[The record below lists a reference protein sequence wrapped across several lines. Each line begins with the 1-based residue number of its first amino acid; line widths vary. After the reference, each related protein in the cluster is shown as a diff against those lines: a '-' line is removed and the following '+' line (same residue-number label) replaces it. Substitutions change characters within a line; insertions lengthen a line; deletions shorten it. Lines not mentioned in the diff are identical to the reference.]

1 MEITR
6 NNKSNMKKHIYIIL
20 TGIAGLFLGCQSP
33 DDLVSSTNN
42 MGLNSLTSYFV
53 EGDYTKAEFKTT
65 VTDINSDIVINIPY
79 YYPEESD
86 LTTAITQMRVIAS
99 MDDNCSLSPKLGIL
113 DLTKK
118 NYFQFT
124 NGRGETKQI
133 CITGAIKKLSGTQ
146 ITYFSVPANDA
157 TGFAGVT
164 GTIDQDK
171 KVISLITT
179 DDLSAVN
186 VDYKLSPHAI
196 ISPDPKTTVMNL
208 NANTEFTVTA
218 QDGTTSTYT
227 VSKAAPE
234 KIAYG
239 YRSGSEKLLWS
250 FDFTSAGFGWDDT
263 NNASLASIGNN
274 LIVNMG
280 NGSTPIYFNRITG
293 SKVGTI
299 TLGSASASGCVTND
313 LNGNLLLCNYAADGN
328 TFRIYKT
335 KSVTTAPSAF
345 ISYSNS
351 TGSIL
356 GRKMSVQGS
365 IDGDAIISAE
375 LENANGSSSYVRWIV
390 SGGTV
395 GSPEV
400 ITMTGI
406 GNWSSDVKIGDIV
419 YPTTN
424 PSDGYF
430 TSFYD
435 ADVLHYMKGTTSQ
448 ASLNPQGDGSAWGYN
463 NDCLDVKSFNG
474 AKYLSLCCISHF
486 PQWGMNTQLYL
497 YDVTSMG
504 QFTGTVDASPSLMFK
519 PAITS
524 YNGTDG
530 VSATGDV
537 LLVPSADGYTL
548 TLYYIDNNCK
558 ALGAYQFDCI
568 KK

>member
-1 MEITR
+1 
-6 NNKSNMKKHIYIIL
+6 MKKHLYIIL
-20 TGIAGLFLGCQSP
+20 TGVVGFFMGCQSP
-33 DDLVSSTNN
+33 DDLISSTNSD
-42 MGLNSLTSYFV
+42 GLNSLTTYFAT
-53 EGDYTKAEFKTT
+53 GNHTSAAFKTT
-65 VTDINSDIVINIPY
+65 VTDITSDIVINIPY
-79 YYPEESD
+79 YYPEETD
-86 LTTAITQMRVIAS
+86 TTTTITAMRVIAS

-113 DLTKK
+113 DLTQK
-118 NYFQFT
+118 NYFNYT
-124 NGRGETKQI
+124 NGKGETKKI

-164 GTIDQDK
+164 GTIDQDNK
-171 KVISLITT
+171 IISLITV

-186 VDYKLSPHAI
+186 VDYKLSPHAT

-208 NANTEFTVTA
+208 NVSTQFTVTA
-218 QDGTTSTYT
+218 QDGSTSTYT

-239 YRSGSEKLLWS
+239 YRSGSQTLLWA
-250 FDFTSAGFGWDDT
+250 FDFTTKGFAWDGT

-280 NGSTPIYFNRITG
+280 NGTTPIYFNRITG
-293 SKVGTI
+293 AKIGEI
-299 TLGSASASGCVTND
+299 TLGSASAAGCVTND
-313 LNGNLLLCNYAADGN
+313 LNGNLLTCNYAADGN
-328 TFRIYKT
+328 TFRIYRT
-335 KSVTTAPSAF
+335 KSVTTAPSVF

-406 GNWSSDVKIGDIV
+406 GGWSSSVTIGDIV

-435 ADVLHYMKGTTSQ
+435 ADVLRYMKGTTSQ
-448 ASLNPQGDGSAWGYN
+448 ASLNPQSDGSAWGYN
-463 NDCLDVKSFNG
+463 NNCLDVKSFNG
-474 AKYLSLCCISHF
+474 AKYLSLCCVSHF
-486 PQWGMNTQLYL
+486 PGWGMNTQLYL

-504 QFTGTVDASPSLMFK
+504 QFTGTVDTSLALTFK
-519 PAITS
+519 PTITS
-524 YNGTDG
+524 YNSSDG

-537 LLVPSADGYTL
+537 LLVPSADGYSL

>member
-1 MEITR
+1 
-6 NNKSNMKKHIYIIL
+6 MKKHIYIIL
-20 TGIAGLFLGCQSP
+20 TGIVGLFLGCQSP
-33 DDLVSSTNN
+33 DDLVTNN
-42 MGLNSLTSYFV
+42 MGLNSLTTYFV

-79 YYPEESD
+79 YYPEESNQ
-86 LTTAITQMRVIAS
+86 TTAITQMRVIAS
-99 MDDNCSLSPKLGIL
+99 MDDNCSISPKLGIL

-146 ITYFSVPANDA
+146 ISYFAVPANDA

-171 KVISLITT
+171 KVISLITGA
-179 DDLSAVN
+179 DLSAVN
-186 VDYKLSPHAI
+186 VDFKLSPHAT
-196 ISPDPKTTVMNL
+196 ISPDPKATIVNL
-208 NANTEFTVTA
+208 NVSTQFTVTA
-218 QDGTTSTYT
+218 HDGTTTVYT

-234 KIAYG
+234 KVPYG
-239 YRSGSEKLLWS
+239 YRSGSQKLLFS
-250 FDFTSAGFGWDDT
+250 LDFTTAGFAWGAT

-280 NGSTPIYFNRITG
+280 NGSTPICFNRITG
-293 SKVGTI
+293 VKIGEI
-299 TLGSASASGCVTND
+299 NLGLASASGCVAND

-328 TFRIYKT
+328 TFKIYKT

-395 GSPEV
+395 GSPEI

-406 GNWSSDVKIGDIV
+406 AGWSSGVTIGDIV
-419 YPTTN
+419 YATTN

-430 TSFYD
+430 TTFYD

-448 ASLNPQGDGSAWGYN
+448 ASLNPKNDGNAWGYN
-463 NDCLDVKSFNG
+463 YSCLDTKPFNG
-474 AKYLSLCCISHF
+474 ARYLTMGAISHF
-486 PQWGMNTQLYL
+486 PQWSMNTQIYL

-504 QFTGTVDASPSLMFK
+504 QFTGTVDASPALTFS

-537 LLVPSADGYTL
+537 LLVPSTDGYTL

-558 ALGAYQFDCI
+558 TLGAYQFDCI

>member
-1 MEITR
+1 
-6 NNKSNMKKHIYIIL
+6 MKKHLYIIL
-20 TGIAGLFLGCQSP
+20 TGVVGFFMGCQSP
-33 DDLVSSTNN
+33 DDLISSTNSD
-42 MGLNSLTSYFV
+42 GLNSLTTYFAT
-53 EGDYTKAEFKTT
+53 GSHTSAAFKTT
-65 VTDINSDIVINIPY
+65 VTDITSDIVINIPY
-79 YYPEESD
+79 YYPEETD
-86 LTTAITQMRVIAS
+86 TTTTITAMRVIAS

-113 DLTKK
+113 DLTQK
-118 NYFQFT
+118 NYFNYT
-124 NGRGETKQI
+124 NGKGETKKI

-164 GTIDQDK
+164 GTIDQDNK
-171 KVISLITT
+171 IISLITV

-186 VDYKLSPHAI
+186 VDYKLSPHAT

-208 NANTEFTVTA
+208 NVSTQFTVTA
-218 QDGTTSTYT
+218 QDGSTSTYT

-239 YRSGSEKLLWS
+239 YRSGSQTLLWA
-250 FDFTSAGFGWDDT
+250 FDFTTKGFAWDGT

-280 NGSTPIYFNRITG
+280 NGTTPIYFNRITG
-293 SKVGTI
+293 AKIGEI
-299 TLGSASASGCVTND
+299 TLGSASAAGCVTND
-313 LNGNLLLCNYAADGN
+313 LNGNLLTCNYAADGN
-328 TFRIYKT
+328 TFRIYRT
-335 KSVTTAPSAF
+335 KSVTTAPSVF

-406 GNWSSDVKIGDIV
+406 GGWSSSVTIGDIV

-435 ADVLHYMKGTTSQ
+435 ADVLRYMKGTTSQ
-448 ASLNPQGDGSAWGYN
+448 ASLNPQSDGSAWGYN
-463 NDCLDVKSFNG
+463 NNCLDVKSFNG
-474 AKYLSLCCISHF
+474 AKYLSLCCVSHF
-486 PQWGMNTQLYL
+486 PGWGMNTQLYL

-504 QFTGTVDASPSLMFK
+504 QFTGTVDTSLALTFK
-519 PAITS
+519 PTITS
-524 YNGTDG
+524 YNSSDG

-537 LLVPSADGYTL
+537 LLVPSADGYSL

>member
-1 MEITR
+1 
-6 NNKSNMKKHIYIIL
+6 MKKHLYIIL
-20 TGIAGLFLGCQSP
+20 TGIVGLFAGCQSP
-33 DDLVSSTNN
+33 DDLISSSNN
-42 MGLNSLTSYFV
+42 MGLNSLTAYFT
-53 EGDYTKAEFKTT
+53 EGNYTKAEFKTT
-65 VTDINSDIVINIPY
+65 VTDISSDIVINIPY
-79 YYPEESD
+79 YYPLDSN
-86 LTTAITQMRVIAS
+86 TTTTITKIKVIAA

-118 NYFQFT
+118 NYFAFT

-157 TGFAGVT
+157 TGFAGIT

-171 KVISLITT
+171 KIISLITV

-186 VDYKLSPHAI
+186 VDYKLSPHAT

-208 NANTEFTVTA
+208 NASTQFTVTA
-218 QDGTTSTYT
+218 QDGSTSTYT
-227 VSKAAPE
+227 VSKAAPD
-234 KIAYG
+234 KVAYG
-239 YRSGSEKLLWS
+239 YRAGSQKLLWA
-250 FDFTSAGFGWDDT
+250 FDFTTAGFGWDAT

-293 SKVGTI
+293 TKTGQI
-299 TLGSASASGCVTND
+299 TLGSASASGCITND
-313 LNGNLLLCNYAADGN
+313 LNGNLLLCNYAANGN

-335 KSVTTAPSAF
+335 KSVTAAPSTF
-345 ISYSNS
+345 ISYNNT

-356 GRKMSVQGS
+356 GRKMSVQGN

-375 LENANGSSSYVRWIV
+375 LENASGSSSYVRWIV

-395 GSPEV
+395 GAPEV

-406 GNWSSDVKIGDIV
+406 GGWSSAVTIGDIV
-419 YPTTN
+419 YATTN

-430 TSFYD
+430 TTFYD

-448 ASLNPQGDGSAWGYN
+448 ASLNPKNDGNAWGYN
-463 NDCLDVKSFNG
+463 YSCLDTKPFNG
-474 AKYLSLCCISHF
+474 ARYLTMGAISHF
-486 PQWGMNTQLYL
+486 PQWGMNTQIYL

-504 QFTGTVDASPSLMFK
+504 QFTGTVDASPALTFS

-524 YNGTDG
+524 YNSTDG

>member
-1 MEITR
+1 
-6 NNKSNMKKHIYIIL
+6 MKKHLYIIL
-20 TGIAGLFLGCQSP
+20 TGVVGFFMGCQSP
-33 DDLVSSTNN
+33 DDLISSTNSD
-42 MGLNSLTSYFV
+42 GLNSLTTYFAT
-53 EGDYTKAEFKTT
+53 GNHTSAAFKTT
-65 VTDINSDIVINIPY
+65 VTDITSDIVINIPY
-79 YYPEESD
+79 YYPEETD
-86 LTTAITQMRVIAS
+86 TTTTITAMRVIAS

-113 DLTKK
+113 DLTQK
-118 NYFQFT
+118 NYFNYT
-124 NGRGETKQI
+124 NGKGETKKI

-164 GTIDQDK
+164 GTIDQDNK
-171 KVISLITT
+171 IISLITV

-186 VDYKLSPHAI
+186 VDYKLSPHAT

-208 NANTEFTVTA
+208 NVSTQFTVTA
-218 QDGTTSTYT
+218 QDGSTSTYT

-239 YRSGSEKLLWS
+239 YRSGSQTLLWA
-250 FDFTSAGFGWDDT
+250 FDFTTKGFAWDGT

-280 NGSTPIYFNRITG
+280 NGTTPIYFNRITG
-293 SKVGTI
+293 AKIGEI
-299 TLGSASASGCVTND
+299 TLGSASAAGCITND
-313 LNGNLLLCNYAADGN
+313 LNGNLLTCNYAADGN
-328 TFRIYKT
+328 TFRIYRT
-335 KSVTTAPSAF
+335 KSVTTAPSVF

-406 GNWSSDVKIGDIV
+406 GGWSSSVTIGDIV

-435 ADVLHYMKGTTSQ
+435 ADVLRYMKGTTSQ
-448 ASLNPQGDGSAWGYN
+448 ASLNPQSDGSAWGYN
-463 NDCLDVKSFNG
+463 NNCLDVKSFNG
-474 AKYLSLCCISHF
+474 AKYLSLCCVSHF
-486 PQWGMNTQLYL
+486 PGWGMNTQLYL

-504 QFTGTVDASPSLMFK
+504 QFTGTVDTSLALTFK
-519 PAITS
+519 PTITS
-524 YNGTDG
+524 YNSSDG

-537 LLVPSADGYTL
+537 LLVPSADGYSL

>member
-1 MEITR
+1 
-6 NNKSNMKKHIYIIL
+6 MKKYIYSII
-20 TGIAGLFLGCQSP
+20 TAVVGLFMGCQSP
-33 DDLVSSTNN
+33 DDLISSTNSD
-42 MGLNSLTSYFV
+42 GLNSLTTYFAT
-53 EGDYTKAEFKTT
+53 GSHTSAAFKTT
-65 VTDINSDIVINIPY
+65 VTDITSDIVINIPY
-79 YYPEESD
+79 YYPEETD
-86 LTTAITQMRVIAS
+86 TTTTITAMRVIAS

-113 DLTKK
+113 DLTQK
-118 NYFQFT
+118 NYFNYT
-124 NGRGETKQI
+124 NGKGETKKI

-164 GTIDQDK
+164 GTIDQDNK
-171 KVISLITT
+171 IISLITV

-208 NANTEFTVTA
+208 NVSTQFTVTA
-218 QDGTTSTYT
+218 QDGSTSTYT

-234 KIAYG
+234 KISYG
-239 YRSGSEKLLWS
+239 YRSGSETLLWS
-250 FDFTSAGFGWDDT
+250 FDFTTKGFAWDGT

-280 NGSTPIYFNRITG
+280 NGTTPIYFNRITG
-293 SKVGTI
+293 AKIGEI
-299 TLGSASASGCVTND
+299 TLGSTSAAGCVTND
-313 LNGNLLLCNYAADGN
+313 LNGNLLTCNYAADGN
-328 TFRIYKT
+328 TFRIYRT
-335 KSVTTAPSAF
+335 KSVTTAPSVF

-395 GSPEV
+395 GAPEV

-406 GNWSSDVKIGDIV
+406 GGWNTYATIGDIV

-424 PSDGYF
+424 TSDGYF

-435 ADVLHYMKGTTSQ
+435 ADVLQYMKGTSSQ
-448 ASLNPQGDGSAWGYN
+448 AGLTGQVNAGNYN
-463 NDCLDVKSFNG
+463 NNCLDVKAFNG
-474 AKYLSLCCISHF
+474 AKYLSLCCISQF
-486 PQWGMNTQLYL
+486 PQWSVNTQLYL
-497 YDVTSMG
+497 YDVTSMA
-504 QFTGTVDASPSLMFK
+504 QFTGTVDVSPALTFN
-519 PAITS
+519 PTITS
-524 YNGTDG
+524 YNSTDG

-558 ALGAYQFDCI
+558 TLGAYQFDCL

>member
-1 MEITR
+1 
-6 NNKSNMKKHIYIIL
+6 MKKHLYIIL
-20 TGIAGLFLGCQSP
+20 TGVVGFFMGCQSP
-33 DDLVSSTNN
+33 DDLISSTNSD
-42 MGLNSLTSYFV
+42 GLNSLTTYFAT
-53 EGDYTKAEFKTT
+53 GNHTSAAFKTT
-65 VTDINSDIVINIPY
+65 VTDITSDIVINIPY
-79 YYPEESD
+79 YYPEETD
-86 LTTAITQMRVIAS
+86 TTTTITAMKVTAS

-113 DLTKK
+113 DLTQK
-118 NYFQFT
+118 NYFNYT
-124 NGRGETKQI
+124 NGKGETKKI

-164 GTIDQDK
+164 GTIDQDNK
-171 KVISLITT
+171 IISLITL

-186 VDYKLSPHAI
+186 VDYKLSPHAT

-208 NANTEFTVTA
+208 NVSTQFTVTA
-218 QDGTTSTYT
+218 QDGSTSTYT

-239 YRSGSEKLLWS
+239 YRSGSQTLLWA
-250 FDFTSAGFGWDDT
+250 FDFTTKGFTWDGT

-280 NGSTPIYFNRITG
+280 NGTTPIYFNRITG
-293 SKVGTI
+293 AKIGEI
-299 TLGSASASGCVTND
+299 TLGSASAAGCVTND
-313 LNGNLLLCNYAADGN
+313 LNGNLLTCNYAADGS

-335 KSVTTAPSAF
+335 KSVTTAPSVF

-406 GNWSSDVKIGDIV
+406 GGWSSSVTIGDIV

-435 ADVLHYMKGTTSQ
+435 ADVLRYMKGTTSQ
-448 ASLNPQGDGSAWGYN
+448 ASLNPQSDGSAWGYN
-463 NDCLDVKSFNG
+463 NNCLDVKSFNG
-474 AKYLSLCCISHF
+474 AKYLSLCCVSHF
-486 PQWGMNTQLYL
+486 PGWGMNTQLYL

-504 QFTGTVDASPSLMFK
+504 QFTGTVDTSLALTFK
-519 PAITS
+519 PTITS
-524 YNGTDG
+524 YNSSDG

-537 LLVPSADGYTL
+537 LLVPSADGYSL